1 MNGVYNTILTG
12 FAIGTAA
19 TLATIHAS
27 IESQHNDSA
36 NLLWEARANKRTK

>member
-1 MNGVYNTILTG
+1 MNGVYNMIPTG

-19 TLATIHAS
+19 TLATSHAS

-36 NLLWEARANKRTK
+36 NLLCEAHANKRTK